1 MRGRPGA
8 RNDVP
13 PFPWLLARSM
23 HPSPKYAMLKR
34 PGGSTVARTLRD
46 DPGSVI
52 STTRYGG
59 IGLLGSTI
67 GLMIG
72 LAGQHA
78 TLWAADAV
86 TGPAPQ
92 AQTAAPDPQPA
103 AQMQQLQ
110 AVVVTGTLIRAPNLV
125 SVSPIQT
132 VSSAEI
138 RAQGATNIVDVLNSL
153 PQVYTAQT
161 DTTSNNG
168 TGVANLNL
176 RGLGPSRTLVLLDG
190 QRLGPGDPQNQFG
203 SAADV
208 NFIPAALV
216 SNVSVLTGGA
226 STTYGSDAVAGV
238 VDFQLSNDF
247 TGVEITTTGSI
258 DQHTQSGSVNSMLA
272 STNELVKPTVPG
284 SQLDGGTSDTTLI
297 FGSDLNDHRGHIT
310 MYASY
315 HKTSSVLNGTRNF
328 LACETHLN
336 STATGLICGGSS
348 SGAFGDFKTNG
359 GKTLMLN
366 PDGTP
371 TLVKA
376 TSAADFDT
384 SNMNW
389 LQRPDKRISGGAY
402 GHDAVN
408 PWMDIYGSA
417 MFMNDETSA
426 QQAQG
431 GLLLAHGPTGL
442 LQVPCNNP
450 FLSAAEEPSICQDAQ
465 GNPLPVFQANGQP
478 NVATIEFPALR
489 DYNYPRFISLT
500 HDDSYGVMG
509 VRGHIGRSDWTY
521 DVGGTYWKSRLT
533 WNLQNDVSFN
543 KIQNAIGSA
552 AYPTPCT
559 APESAGCVPLN
570 IFQYFGPG
578 QIEPASSGDI
588 NNPAVFAGIEEPGL
602 QTGDTSESNL
612 QAKVSG
618 NLGITSPWASH
629 QISAGVGISNRKDIM
644 SLTPDAAM
652 QQADLVGTGQSFPP
666 VAGSES
672 VLEEYAEFWVPVAD
686 GKPFVQ
692 SLDLDVA
699 GRHSGYTISGGHSGF
714 AANTFK
720 LGLVYAPDTSIRL
733 RGSFNRAVRAPNV
746 FELFYPVAL
755 NTAEG
760 LTDPCAGSSPAAT
773 LAACQSTGVT
783 AAQYGTI
790 DQCPA
795 EHCSIL
801 SGGNPA
807 LQPEVAKTYTIGL
820 EWTPDFVHGLRASV
834 DYWDVKVDNYVTTVS
849 AASILNG
856 CLVAGESNLCGLIQR
871 GLGGI
876 IFGSTGWISEAN
888 TNIGFLRNRG
898 IDVQLDYRH
907 ELGRMGGLVLN
918 FSGSDMLEQTVS
930 SPQDTYN
937 CLGLYGPTCSAG
949 ADNGPNFSW
958 RHTARLTWLTPM
970 ESLSLSARWRYLS
983 SVKLDRNDQSQPAL
997 YSGSHDAYDGVIP
1010 AFNYLDLSGS
1020 WKAGDHLTVV
1030 GGINNVLDRDPPL
1043 LSHSV
1048 IYDDYGGG
1056 NENIYTA
1063 YDTMGREFFLT
1074 LTAKF

>member
-1 MRGRPGA
+1 MSRA
-8 RNDVP
+8 
-13 PFPWLLARSM
+13 
-23 HPSPKYAMLKR
+23 
-34 PGGSTVARTLRD
+34 
-46 DPGSVI
+46 
-52 STTRYGG
+52 TRCG
-59 IGLLGSTI
+59 IGLLGLAVGLTI
-67 GLMIG
+67 
-72 LAGQHA
+72 AGRPVQA
-78 TLWAADAV
+78 QNAV
-86 TGPAPQ
+86 PDPRPAP
-92 AQTAAPDPQPA
+92 PA
-103 AQMQQLQ
+103 QQLQ
-110 AVVVTGTLIRAPNLV
+110 EVVVTGTLVRAPNLV

-132 VSSAEI
+132 VSSEEI
-138 RAQGATNIVDVLNSL
+138 EAQGATNIVDVLNSL

-190 QRLGPGDPQNQFG
+190 LRLGPGDPQNQFG

-216 SNVSVLTGGA
+216 SNVNVLTGGA

-238 VDFQLSNDF
+238 VNFHLRNDF
-247 TGVEITTTGSI
+247 TGIEVTTTGSI
-258 DQHTQSGSVNSMLA
+258 YQHAQSASVNNMLA
-272 STNELVKPTVPG
+272 ATNELVKPTIPT

-315 HKTSSVLNGTRNF
+315 HQTSAVLNGTRNF
-328 LACETHLN
+328 LGCETHLN

-348 SGAFGDFKTNG
+348 SGAFGDFKTNS

-376 TSAADFDT
+376 TSAADFNT

-389 LQRPDKRISGGAY
+389 LQRPDKRVLGGAY
-402 GHDAVN
+402 GHDEVS
-408 PWMDIYGSA
+408 PGIDVYGSA
-417 MFMNDETSA
+417 MFMSDETSA

-431 GLLLAHGPTGL
+431 GLLLAHGPSGK

-450 FLSAAEEPSICQDAQ
+450 FLSAAEEPLICQDAA
-465 GNPLPVFQANGQP
+465 GNPLPVYQANGQP

-489 DYNYPRFISLT
+489 DYNYPRFADIT
-500 HDDSYGVMG
+500 HDDYYGVLG
-509 VRGHIGRSDWTY
+509 VRGHIGHSDWTY

-543 KIQNAIGSA
+543 AIQDAIGSA

-559 APESAGCVPLN
+559 APENAACVPLN

-578 QIEPASSGDI
+578 QVEPASSGDI

-602 QTGDTSESNL
+602 ESGDTSESNL

-629 QISAGVGISNRKDIM
+629 PVSAGLGISNRRNMM

-666 VAGSES
+666 VSGSES
-672 VLEEYAEFWVPVAD
+672 VLEEYAELWIPVAD
-686 GKPFVQ
+686 GKSFVQ

-699 GRHSGYTISGGHSGF
+699 GRHSGYEISGGHSGF
-714 AANTFK
+714 SANTFK
-720 LGLVYAPDTSIRL
+720 LGLVYAPDSDIRF

-746 FELFYPVAL
+746 FELFFPVAL

-760 LTDPCAGSSPAAT
+760 LTDPCAGSSPAASA
-773 LAACQSTGVT
+773 AACQTTGVT
-783 AAQYGTI
+783 AAQYGMI

-807 LQPEVAKTYTIGL
+807 LQPEVAKTYTVGFEL
-820 EWTPDFVHGLRASV
+820 TPDFLHGLRLSA

-856 CLVAGESNLCGLIQR
+856 CLVAGESNLCGLIHR

-898 IDVQLDYRH
+898 IDVQLDYRYDM
-907 ELGRMGGLVLN
+907 GRMGGLV
-918 FSGSDMLEQTVS
+918 FHFTGSDMLEQTVS
-930 SPQDTYN
+930 APRDTYD
-937 CLGLYGPTCSAG
+937 CVGLYGPTCSAG
-949 ADNGPNFSW
+949 ADNGPNFAW
-958 RHTARLTWLTPM
+958 RHNVRLTWLTPVDG
-970 ESLSLSARWRYLS
+970 LGLSARWRYLS
-983 SVKLDRNDQSQPAL
+983 AVKLDSNDSSQPAL
-997 YSGSHDAYDGVIP
+997 YSGRHDAYDAVIP
-1010 AFNYLDLSGS
+1010 AFNYLDLSAS
-1020 WKAGDHLTVV
+1020 WAAGKHLTVI
-1030 GGINNVLDRDPPL
+1030 GGINNVMDRDPPL

-1048 IYDDYGGG
+1048 IYDDFGGG
-1056 NENIYTA
+1056 NENLYTA
-1063 YDTMGREFFLT
+1063 YDTLGRELFLT

>member
-1 MRGRPGA
+1 M
-8 RNDVP
+8 
-13 PFPWLLARSM
+13 S
-23 HPSPKYAMLKR
+23 K
-34 PGGSTVARTLRD
+34 STRR
-46 DPGSVI
+46 
-52 STTRYGG
+52 G
-59 IGLLGSTI
+59 IGLLGVAV
-67 GLMIG
+67 GLAIG
-72 LAGQHA
+72 LAGRPSPV
-78 TLWAADAV
+78 WAAAATAAPV
-86 TGPAPQ
+86 PAQ
-92 AQTAAPDPQPA
+92 DAAPDPQPSSTP
-103 AQMQQLQ
+103 QQLQ
-110 AVVVTGTLIRAPNLV
+110 QLQEVVVTGTLIRTPNLV

-132 VSSAEI
+132 VSSADI
-138 RAQGATNIVDVLNSL
+138 KAQGATNIVDVLNSL

-190 QRLGPGDPQNQFG
+190 LRLGPGDPQNQFG

-216 SNVSVLTGGA
+216 SSVNVLTGGA

-238 VDFQLSNDF
+238 VNFHLRSDF
-247 TGVEITTTGSI
+247 TGIEVTTTGSI
-258 DQHTQSGSVNSMLA
+258 YQHTQSASVNSMLA
-272 STNELVKPTVPG
+272 STNQLVKPTVPG
-284 SQLDGGTSDTTLI
+284 GQLDGGTSDTTLI
-297 FGSDLNDHRGHIT
+297 FGSNLDDHRGHIT
-310 MYASY
+310 MYVNY
-315 HKTSSVLNGTRNF
+315 HQTSSVLNGTRNF
-328 LACETHLN
+328 LGCETHLN

-348 SGAFGDFKTNG
+348 SGAFGDFKTNS

-371 TLVKA
+371 TLQKFS
-376 TSAADFDT
+376 SAADFDT

-389 LQRPDKRISGGAY
+389 LQRPDKRILGGAY
-402 GHDAVN
+402 GNDEIN
-408 PWMDIYGSA
+408 PWMDVYGSA
-417 MFMNDETSA
+417 MFMSDETSA

-431 GLLLAHGPTGL
+431 GLLLAHGPTGK

-450 FLSAAEEPSICQDAQ
+450 FLSAAEEPLICQDAA
-465 GNPLPVFQANGQP
+465 GNPLPVYQANGQP

-489 DYNYPRFISLT
+489 DYNYPRFAEIT
-500 HDDSYGVMG
+500 HDDYYGVLG
-509 VRGHIGRSDWTY
+509 VRGHIGHSDWTY
-521 DVGGTYWKSRLT
+521 DVGGTYWRSRLT

-543 KIQNAIGSA
+543 KIQDAIGSA

-559 APESAGCVPLN
+559 APENTGCVPLN
-570 IFQYFGPG
+570 LFQYFGPG
-578 QIEPASSGDI
+578 QTEPASSGDI
-588 NNPAVFAGIEEPGL
+588 NNPAVFAGIEEPGIE
-602 QTGDTSESNL
+602 TGDTSESNL

-618 NLGITSPWASH
+618 NLGLTSPWASH
-629 QISAGVGISNRKDIM
+629 QISAGLGISNRRNLM

-666 VAGSES
+666 VSGSES
-672 VLEEYAEFWVPVAD
+672 VLEEYAEAWVPVVD
-686 GKPFVQ
+686 GKSLVQ

-699 GRHSGYTISGGHSGF
+699 GRHSGYKISGGHSGF
-714 AANTFK
+714 SANTFK
-720 LGLVYAPDTSIRL
+720 LGLVYAPNSDIRF

-746 FELFYPVAL
+746 FELFFPVAL

-760 LTDPCAGSSPAAT
+760 LTDPCAGGSPAAS
-773 LAACQSTGVT
+773 LAACQTTGVT

-807 LQPEVAKTYTIGL
+807 LQPEVAKTYTLGFELTPRFLRGL
-820 EWTPDFVHGLRASV
+820 KLSV

-856 CLVAGESNLCGLIQR
+856 CLVAGESNLCGLIHR

-898 IDVQLDYRH
+898 IDLQLDYRH
-907 ELGRMGGLVLN
+907 DLGRFGGLVFN
-918 FSGSDMLEQTVS
+918 FTGSDMLEQTVS
-930 SPQDTYN
+930 APQDTYN
-937 CLGLYGPTCSAG
+937 CVGLYGPTCSAG
-949 ADNGPNFSW
+949 ADNGPNFAW
-958 RHTARLTWLTPM
+958 RHNARLTWLLPGDKV
-970 ESLSLSARWRYLS
+970 SVSARWRYLA
-983 SVKLDRNDQSQPAL
+983 SVKLDSNDRSQPAL
-997 YSGSHDAYDGVIP
+997 YSGTYDAYDARIP
-1010 AFNYLDLSGS
+1010 AFNYLDLSAS
-1020 WKAGDHLTVV
+1020 WTVGDHLTVV

-1063 YDTMGREFFLT
+1063 YDTLGREFFLT
-1074 LTAKF
+1074 LTAKL

>member
-1 MRGRPGA
+1 MSRA
-8 RNDVP
+8 
-13 PFPWLLARSM
+13 
-23 HPSPKYAMLKR
+23 
-34 PGGSTVARTLRD
+34 
-46 DPGSVI
+46 
-52 STTRYGG
+52 TRCG
-59 IGLLGSTI
+59 IGLLGLAVGLTI
-67 GLMIG
+67 
-72 LAGQHA
+72 AGRPVQA
-78 TLWAADAV
+78 QNAV
-86 TGPAPQ
+86 PDPRPAP
-92 AQTAAPDPQPA
+92 PA
-103 AQMQQLQ
+103 QQLQ
-110 AVVVTGTLIRAPNLV
+110 EVVVTGTLVRAPNLV

-132 VSSAEI
+132 VSSEEI
-138 RAQGATNIVDVLNSL
+138 EAQGATNIVDVLNSL

-190 QRLGPGDPQNQFG
+190 LRLGPGDPQNQFG

-216 SNVSVLTGGA
+216 SNVNVLTGGA

-238 VDFQLSNDF
+238 VNFHLRNDF
-247 TGVEITTTGSI
+247 TGIEVTTTGSI
-258 DQHTQSGSVNSMLA
+258 YQHAQSASVNNMLA
-272 STNELVKPTVPG
+272 ATNELVKPAIPT

-315 HKTSSVLNGTRNF
+315 HQTSAVLNGTRNF
-328 LACETHLN
+328 LGCETHLN

-348 SGAFGDFKTNG
+348 SGAFGDFKTNS

-376 TSAADFDT
+376 TSAADFNT

-389 LQRPDKRISGGAY
+389 LQRPDKRVLGGAY
-402 GHDAVN
+402 GHDEVS
-408 PWMDIYGSA
+408 PGIDVYGSA
-417 MFMNDETSA
+417 MFMSDETSA

-431 GLLLAHGPTGL
+431 GLLLAHGPSGK

-450 FLSAAEEPSICQDAQ
+450 FLSAAEEPLICQDAA
-465 GNPLPVFQANGQP
+465 GNPLPVYQANGQP

-489 DYNYPRFISLT
+489 DYNYPRFADIT
-500 HDDSYGVMG
+500 HDDYYGVLG
-509 VRGHIGRSDWTY
+509 VRGHIGHSDWTY

-543 KIQNAIGSA
+543 AIQDAIGSA

-559 APESAGCVPLN
+559 APENAACVPLN

-578 QIEPASSGDI
+578 QVEPASSGDI

-602 QTGDTSESNL
+602 ESGDTSESNL

-629 QISAGVGISNRKDIM
+629 PVSAGLGISNRRNMM

-666 VAGSES
+666 VSGSES
-672 VLEEYAEFWVPVAD
+672 VLEEYAELWIPVAD
-686 GKPFVQ
+686 GKSFVQ

-699 GRHSGYTISGGHSGF
+699 GRHSGYEISGGHSGF
-714 AANTFK
+714 SANTFK
-720 LGLVYAPDTSIRL
+720 LGLVYAPDSDIRF

-746 FELFYPVAL
+746 FELFFPVAL

-760 LTDPCAGSSPAAT
+760 LTDPCAGSSPAASA
-773 LAACQSTGVT
+773 AACQTTGVT
-783 AAQYGTI
+783 AAQYGMI

-807 LQPEVAKTYTIGL
+807 LQPEVAKTYTVGFEL
-820 EWTPDFVHGLRASV
+820 TPDFLHGLRLSA

-856 CLVAGESNLCGLIQR
+856 CLVAGESNLCGLIHR

-898 IDVQLDYRH
+898 IDVQLDYRYDM
-907 ELGRMGGLVLN
+907 GRMGGLV
-918 FSGSDMLEQTVS
+918 FHFTGSDMLEQTVS
-930 SPQDTYN
+930 APRDTYD
-937 CLGLYGPTCSAG
+937 CVGLYGPTCSAG
-949 ADNGPNFSW
+949 ADNGPNFAW
-958 RHTARLTWLTPM
+958 RHNVRLTWLTPVDG
-970 ESLSLSARWRYLS
+970 LGLSARWRYLS
-983 SVKLDRNDQSQPAL
+983 AVKLDSNDSSQPAL
-997 YSGSHDAYDGVIP
+997 YSGRHDAYDAVIP
-1010 AFNYLDLSGS
+1010 AFNYLDLSAS
-1020 WKAGDHLTVV
+1020 WAAGKHLTVI
-1030 GGINNVLDRDPPL
+1030 GGINNVMDRDPPL

-1048 IYDDYGGG
+1048 IYDDFGGG
-1056 NENIYTA
+1056 NENLYTA
-1063 YDTMGREFFLT
+1063 YDTLGRELFLT

>member
-1 MRGRPGA
+1 MSRA
-8 RNDVP
+8 
-13 PFPWLLARSM
+13 
-23 HPSPKYAMLKR
+23 
-34 PGGSTVARTLRD
+34 
-46 DPGSVI
+46 
-52 STTRYGG
+52 TRCG
-59 IGLLGSTI
+59 IGLLGLAVGLTI
-67 GLMIG
+67 
-72 LAGQHA
+72 AGRPVQA
-78 TLWAADAV
+78 QNAV
-86 TGPAPQ
+86 PDPRPAP
-92 AQTAAPDPQPA
+92 PA
-103 AQMQQLQ
+103 QQLQ
-110 AVVVTGTLIRAPNLV
+110 EVVVTGTLVRAPNLV

-132 VSSAEI
+132 VSSEEI
-138 RAQGATNIVDVLNSL
+138 EAQGATNIVDVLNSL

-190 QRLGPGDPQNQFG
+190 LRLGPGDPQNQFG

-216 SNVSVLTGGA
+216 SNVNVLTGGA

-238 VDFQLSNDF
+238 VNFHLRNDF
-247 TGVEITTTGSI
+247 TGIEVTTTGSI
-258 DQHTQSGSVNSMLA
+258 YQHAQSASVNNMLA
-272 STNELVKPTVPG
+272 ATNELVKPTIPT

-315 HKTSSVLNGTRNF
+315 HQTSAVLNGTRNF
-328 LACETHLN
+328 LGCETHLN

-348 SGAFGDFKTNG
+348 SGAFGDFKTNS

-376 TSAADFDT
+376 TSAADFNT

-389 LQRPDKRISGGAY
+389 LQRPDKRVLGGAY
-402 GHDAVN
+402 GHDEVS
-408 PWMDIYGSA
+408 PGIDVYGSA
-417 MFMNDETSA
+417 MFMSDETSA

-431 GLLLAHGPTGL
+431 GLLLAHGPSGK

-450 FLSAAEEPSICQDAQ
+450 FLSAAEEPLICQDAA
-465 GNPLPVFQANGQP
+465 GNPLPVYQANGQP

-489 DYNYPRFISLT
+489 DYNYPRFADIT
-500 HDDSYGVMG
+500 HDDYYGVLG
-509 VRGHIGRSDWTY
+509 VRGHIGHSDWTY

-543 KIQNAIGSA
+543 AIQDAIGSA

-559 APESAGCVPLN
+559 APENAACVPLN

-578 QIEPASSGDI
+578 QVEPASSGDI

-602 QTGDTSESNL
+602 ESGDTSESNL

-629 QISAGVGISNRKDIM
+629 PVSAGLGISNRRNMM

-666 VAGSES
+666 VSGTES
-672 VLEEYAEFWVPVAD
+672 VLEEYAELWIPVAD
-686 GKPFVQ
+686 GKSFVQ

-699 GRHSGYTISGGHSGF
+699 GRHSGYEISGGHSGF
-714 AANTFK
+714 SANTFK
-720 LGLVYAPDTSIRL
+720 LGLVYAPDSDIRF

-746 FELFYPVAL
+746 FELFFPVAL

-760 LTDPCAGSSPAAT
+760 LTDPCAGSSPAASA
-773 LAACQSTGVT
+773 AACQTTGVT
-783 AAQYGTI
+783 AAQYGMI

-807 LQPEVAKTYTIGL
+807 LQPEVAKTYTVGFEL
-820 EWTPDFVHGLRASV
+820 TPDFLHGLRLSA

-856 CLVAGESNLCGLIQR
+856 CLVAGESNLCGLIHR

-898 IDVQLDYRH
+898 IDVQLDYRYDM
-907 ELGRMGGLVLN
+907 GRMGGLV
-918 FSGSDMLEQTVS
+918 FHFTGSDMLEQTVS
-930 SPQDTYN
+930 APRDTYD
-937 CLGLYGPTCSAG
+937 CVGLYGPTCSAG
-949 ADNGPNFSW
+949 ADNGPNFAW
-958 RHTARLTWLTPM
+958 RHNVRLTWLTPVDG
-970 ESLSLSARWRYLS
+970 LGLSARWRYLS
-983 SVKLDRNDQSQPAL
+983 AVKLDSNDSSQPAL
-997 YSGSHDAYDGVIP
+997 YSGRHDAYDAVIP
-1010 AFNYLDLSGS
+1010 AFNYLDLSAS
-1020 WKAGDHLTVV
+1020 WAAGKHLTVI
-1030 GGINNVLDRDPPL
+1030 GGINNVMDRDPPL

-1048 IYDDYGGG
+1048 IYDDFGGG
-1056 NENIYTA
+1056 NENLYTA
-1063 YDTMGREFFLT
+1063 YDTLGRELFLT

>member
-1 MRGRPGA
+1 MSNPR
-8 RNDVP
+8 
-13 PFPWLLARSM
+13 WC
-23 HPSPKYAMLKR
+23 
-34 PGGSTVARTLRD
+34 
-46 DPGSVI
+46 
-52 STTRYGG
+52 G
-59 IGLLGSTI
+59 IGLLMASI
-67 GLMIG
+67 GLG
-72 LAGQHA
+72 GGASVL
-78 TLWAADAV
+78 
-86 TGPAPQ
+86 Q
-92 AQTAAPDPQPA
+92 AQNAAPDRQPA
-103 AQMQQLQ
+103 AQLQ
-110 AVVVTGTLIRAPNLV
+110 ALQEVVVTGTLIRAPNLI

-132 VSSAEI
+132 VSSADI
-138 RAQGATNIVDVLNSL
+138 KAQGATNIVDVLNSL
-153 PQVYTAQT
+153 PQLYTAQT

-190 QRLGPGDPQNQFG
+190 LRLGPGDPQNQFG

-208 NFIPAALV
+208 NFIPTALV
-216 SNVSVLTGGA
+216 SDVNVLTGGA

-238 VDFQLSNDF
+238 VNFHLMSDF
-247 TGVEITTTGSI
+247 TGIEVTTTGSI
-258 DQHTQSGSVNSMLA
+258 FQHTQSASVNNILA
-272 STNELVKPTVPG
+272 SSTELVPPTVPT

-315 HKTSSVLNGTRNF
+315 HQTSSVLNATRNF
-328 LACETHLN
+328 LGCESHLN
-336 STATGLICGGSS
+336 STSTGLICGGSS

-376 TSAADFDT
+376 TSAADFNT
-384 SNMNW
+384 SNTNW

-402 GHDAVN
+402 GHEEVN
-408 PWMDIYGSA
+408 PWMDVYGSA
-417 MFMNDETSA
+417 MFMNDETTA

-431 GLLLAHGPTGL
+431 GLLLAHGPNGL
-442 LQVPCNNP
+442 VQIPCNNP
-450 FLSAAEEPSICQDAQ
+450 FLSAAEESSICQDAT
-465 GNPLPVFQANGQP
+465 GNPMPVYQAGGQP

-489 DYNYPRFISLT
+489 DYSYPRSAEIT
-500 HDDSYGVMG
+500 HNDSYGVLG
-509 VRGHIGRSDWTY
+509 ARGHIGHSNWTY
-521 DVGGTYWKSRLT
+521 DVGGTYWRSQLT

-543 KIQNAIGSA
+543 KIQDALGSA
-552 AYPTPCT
+552 AYPAPCT

-578 QIEPASSGDI
+578 QVEPASSGDI

-602 QTGDTSESNL
+602 ETGDTSESNL

-618 NLGITSPWASH
+618 ELGPWARSPWATHPVSV
-629 QISAGVGISNRKDIM
+629 GLGISNRKDIM

-652 QQADLVGTGQSFPP
+652 QQNDLVGTGQSFPP
-666 VAGSES
+666 VSGSEN
-672 VLEEYAEFWVPVAD
+672 VLEEYAELWIPVID
-686 GKPFVQ
+686 DKPLANA
-692 SLDLDVA
+692 LDLDVA
-699 GRHSGYTISGGHSGF
+699 GRHSSYSISAGHAGF
-714 AANTFK
+714 SANTFK
-720 LGLVYAPDTSIRL
+720 LGLVYAPTADLRV

-760 LTDPCAGSSPAAT
+760 LTDPCAGSSPSASA
-773 LAACQSTGVT
+773 AACQTTGVT

-801 SGGNPA
+801 SGGNAA
-807 LQPEVAKTYTIGL
+807 LQPEVAKTYTIGF
-820 EWTPDFVHGLRASV
+820 EYTPDFLHGLRVSV

-849 AASILNG
+849 AASVLNG
-856 CLVAGESNLCGLIQR
+856 CLIAGESNLCGLIHR

-888 TNIGFLRNRG
+888 TNIGFLKNRG

-907 ELGRMGGLVLN
+907 DIGRMGGLV
-918 FSGSDMLEQTVS
+918 FHFTGSDMLEQTVS
-930 SPQDTYN
+930 APQDTYN
-937 CLGLYGPTCSAG
+937 CVGLYGPTCSAG
-949 ADNGPNFSW
+949 ADNGPNFAW
-958 RHTARLTWLTPM
+958 RHNARLTWLMPWDN
-970 ESLSLSARWRYLS
+970 LSLSARWRYLS
-983 SVKLDRNDQSQPAL
+983 SVKLDSNDRSQPVL
-997 YSGSHDAYDGVIP
+997 YSGSYDAYDAVIP
-1010 AFNYLDLSGS
+1010 AFNYLDLSAS
-1020 WKAGDHLTVV
+1020 WTAGDHLTVT
-1030 GGINNVLDRDPPL
+1030 GGVNNVLDKDPPL

-1048 IYDDYGGG
+1048 IYDNYGGG

-1063 YDTMGREFFLT
+1063 YDTLGREFFLT